1 MSLKIILVRNWPNNN
16 WCQEGIG
23 GWEKDF
29 KICMVM
35 MVSAEALQS
44 DLFQIFPNF
53 HDFWQSYCQR
63 YPSPTRK
70 QKPWESFGPVAY
82 QIVYNLP

>member
-1 MSLKIILVRNWPNNN
+1 
-16 WCQEGIG
+16 
-23 GWEKDF
+23 
-29 KICMVM
+29 

>member
-1 MSLKIILVRNWPNNN
+1 MVYYKCVADTNSPDLLK
-16 WCQEGIG
+16 G
-23 GWEKDF
+23 GGGEKKDF

-44 DLFQIFPNF
+44 DLVQIFPNF

-70 QKPWESFGPVAY
+70 QKP
-82 QIVYNLP
+82 